1 MNDEKEKH
9 EFTDFP
15 IEFYNET
22 GVLSDELQAE
32 AEDRIRKLAK
42 GHHDIVGA
50 MVKLTQ
56 PSHNRDNAY
65 EATVTLYMRPEYVAA
80 SQEGAVPLS
89 TLKQALDQVERQAR
103 AQRERLRNY

>member
-1 MNDEKEKH
+1 MNNHKDKS

-22 GVLSDELQAE
+22 GAQSDELEIE
-32 AEDRIRKLAK
+32 AEDRIRRLAK
-42 GHHDIVGA
+42 GHTDIVGA

-56 PSHNRDNAY
+56 PSQNRDNAY
-65 EATVTLYMRPEYVAA
+65 EATVTLYMRPEYIAA
-80 SQEGAVPLS
+80 SQQGAVPIS